1 MMKIRTTVEIV
12 DDEGTSIET
21 RNQVEA
27 GILTV
32 DAFNNKEKLL
42 EQFDVIEKAV
52 IQSHKEAAT
61 QALTDYFDEASKKK
75 TPKGAKVKTSML
87 DSEIG
92 RIPIQVWGKLRNS
105 LQPKERM
112 YARSVLDFIM
122 PAMATVSDR
131 KATYLVN
138 RAFHREG
145 DDAFKLRTMTDLCE
159 RIGAQI
165 SAASRDRAMQALE
178 ANGFSP
184 ATGQPLPET
193 QLPLSI
199 TNPDIYTLSEY
210 DIYVAECSV
219 RNKNKRVML
228 PELTE
233 TFEDPMMTCYVAVD
247 DIGVKKQKATRKNS
261 EPSPGKRKYV
271 ENTVVKVMSDD
282 EEEILTG
289 IGMTGVFMML
299 LGFLLHNQLLV
310 NQSLIF
316 FTDGAKNI
324 RAHIK
329 DFFGFRPY
337 RIILDWYH
345 LQKKCGEYL
354 SMAIKGTKNRNEILE
369 RLKALLWVGDVK
381 GARVLLKYI
390 DDKFIK
396 DQRWIDKLDAYFEK
410 NTEFIP
416 CYAVRAELKLKNSSS
431 PVEKANDLVVADRQK
446 HNGMSWS
453 SDGSGALAS
462 IRAILENGELQYWI
476 ENRTVSFTM
485 HHHFAWADPYPLA
498 KTA

>member
-1 MMKIRTTVEIV
+1 
-12 DDEGTSIET
+12 
-21 RNQVEA
+21 
-27 GILTV
+27 
-32 DAFNNKEKLL
+32 
-42 EQFDVIEKAV
+42 
-52 IQSHKEAAT
+52 
-61 QALTDYFDEASKKK
+61 
-75 TPKGAKVKTSML
+75 ML

-92 RIPIQVWGKLRNS
+92 RIPIRVWGELGSS

-112 YARSVLDFIM
+112 YSHSVVDFM
-122 PAMATVSDR
+122 MTTMAIVSDR

-138 RAFHREG
+138 RTFHRE
-145 DDAFKLRTMTDLCE
+145 DDNAFKLRTMTDLCE

-165 SAASRDRAMQALE
+165 SAASRDRSMQALA

-184 ATGQPLPET
+184 TTGQPLPDA

-199 TNPDIYTLSEY
+199 TEPDINTLPGY
-210 DIYVAECSV
+210 DIYAAECSV
-219 RNKNKRVML
+219 RSKNKKAML

-233 TFEDPMMTCYVAVD
+233 TFEDPMMTCYVAID
-247 DIGVKKQKATRKNS
+247 DIGVKRQKGTRKDS
-261 EPSPGKRKYV
+261 ESSSKKKKYV

-289 IGMTGVFMML
+289 IGITGVFMML

-310 NQSLIF
+310 NQSLVF
-316 FTDGAKNI
+316 FTDGANNI
-324 RAHIK
+324 RTHIK

-354 SMAIKGTKNRNEILE
+354 SMAIKGTKIRNEILE
-369 RLKALLWVGDVK
+369 QLKALLWVGDVK
-381 GARVLLKYI
+381 GARALLKYT
-390 DDKFIK
+390 DEKVIK
-396 DQRWIDKLDAYFEK
+396 DKKQLDKLDAYFEK

-431 PVEKANDLVVADRQK
+431 PVEKANDLVVANRQK

-453 SDGSGALAS
+453 PDGSGALAS
-462 IRAILENGELQYWI
+462 IRAILENGELKYWM
-476 ENRTVSFTM
+476 ENKTVPFTM
-485 HHHFAWADPYPLA
+485 HHHFAWADPYPSA
-498 KTA
+498 KVA